1 MFGRRTYEQYSF
13 SKFVE
18 HKTRLIRSKAVYALH
33 REHKHYFS
41 KSEVFNPNIDAR
53 CKVCGILLSEF
64 RVIRQTE
71 EYNSPIVLNTEV
83 NTD

>member
-1 MFGRRTYEQYSF
+1 MFGRRINEQNRF

-18 HKTRLIRSKAVYALH
+18 HKTRLIRSKAVYAMH

-41 KSEVFNPNIDAR
+41 KSEVFNRNIDPR

-64 RVIRQTE
+64 RTSKKFE
-71 EYNSPIVLNTEV
+71 KHNASIVLSTKV
-83 NTD
+83 TSG

>member
-1 MFGRRTYEQYSF
+1 MFGRRTYEQNSF

-71 EYNSPIVLNTEV
+71 EYNSPIVLNTVV

>member
-1 MFGRRTYEQYSF
+1 MFGRRSYEQNSF
-13 SKFVE
+13 SKFVG

-41 KSEVFNPNIDAR
+41 KSEVFNRNIDPR

-64 RVIRQTE
+64 RTSKKFE
-71 EYNSPIVLNTEV
+71 EFNSPIVLSTEV
-83 NTD
+83 NSG